1 MEPLALLRSAGLS
14 AADIAAI
21 ADVNPRRVFARL
33 R

>member
-14 AADIAAI
+14 AADIEAI
-21 ADVNPRRVFARL
+21 ADTNPRRIFARL